1 MTTAADATR
10 PSLTRQA
17 GALASGSFATQV
29 LAVVM
34 LIALAR
40 LVSKAELGGYQQ
52 LALLYGILQPLLV
65 GGIPAALLYFVPRSA
80 DPAEARAWLGHAYLL
95 LGSSGLA
102 VSVAFA
108 LARVPLAD
116 ALGNP
121 ALADPLLVYAPLPF
135 FAFMASVATTGLVA
149 VRRAGVAAALSAF
162 SGALTLVAV
171 LVAVAI
177 EPDTA
182 HMAAGLVVAA
192 ACSAV
197 VSTYAVQ
204 RIVGIAFRRA
214 DVARGM
220 RALLVYG
227 VPLALTGLVGR
238 LAWQFDRLVVSHEF
252 SAAVF
257 AVYAIGAVELPITSI
272 IQQSINAVLVPAL
285 SERYAAGDVDGMAA
299 LWRRAIRRS
308 SLILLPT
315 FVFFMLIAGEFIALL
330 FGAGFSDSTSV
341 FRIYLLLVPIRVAT
355 YGIITQAIGR
365 TRINLMGSFL
375 FLGANAILVLALVGP
390 LGLEGPALGTVLATA
405 ALAIYY
411 LVRLRAVLTL
421 SIRALFPWSL
431 LAANLAV
438 SALAGVPV
446 ALLILAGVDGP
457 LQLLLGGVLYGAC
470 YVGLMLAA
478 RRFDAQEIEWGR
490 QLLRTLL
497 GRRRLSAG
505 G

>member
-1 MTTAADATR
+1 M
-10 PSLTRQA
+10 Q
-17 GALASGSFATQV
+17 
-29 LAVVM
+29 
-34 LIALAR
+34 
-40 LVSKAELGGYQQ
+40 
-52 LALLYGILQPLLV
+52 
-65 GGIPAALLYFVPRSA
+65 
-80 DPAEARAWLGHAYLL
+80 ARAWLGHAYLL

-102 VSVAFA
+102 ISVFFA
-108 LARVPLAD
+108 VARQPLAD

-121 ALADPLLVYAPLPF
+121 ALAGPLLVYAPLPF
-135 FAFMASVATTGLVA
+135 FAFVASVATTGLVA

-162 SGALTLVAV
+162 TGALTLVTV
-171 LVAVAI
+171 LVGVAI
-177 EPDTA
+177 APDTS

-204 RIVGIAFRRA
+204 RLVGVTFHRA
-214 DVARGM
+214 DAVRGM

-238 LAWQFDRLVVSHEF
+238 LAWQFDRLVVSRDF

-272 IQQSINAVLVPAL
+272 IQQSVNAVLVPAL
-285 SERYAAGDVDGMAA
+285 SERYAAGDVQGMAA

-315 FVFFMLIAGEFIALL
+315 FVFFMLTAGEFIQLL
-330 FGAGFSDSTSV
+330 FGSGFADSTSV

-365 TRINLMGSFL
+365 TRINLAGSLL
-375 FLGANAILVLALVGP
+375 FLGVNAVLVLALVGP
-390 LGLEGPALGTVLATA
+390 LGLKGPALGTVLASA
-405 ALAIYY
+405 ALAVYY
-411 LVRLRAVLTL
+411 LVRLRAVLSL

-431 LAANLAV
+431 LLANLAV

-446 ALLILAGVDGP
+446 VLLSVAGADGP
-457 LQLLLGGVLYGAC
+457 LLLLAGGALYVVA
-470 YVGLMLAA
+470 YVGLMLAT
-478 RRFDAQEIEWGR
+478 RRFDAQEIEWGK
-490 QLLRTLL
+490 QVLRSIV
-497 GRRRLSAG
+497 RRPRPS
-505 G
+505 

>member
-1 MTTAADATR
+1 MTTAAHATR

-29 LAVVM
+29 MAVVM

-40 LVSKAELGGYQQ
+40 LVSKPELGGYQQ
-52 LALLYGILQPLLV
+52 LALIYGILQPLLI
-65 GGIPAALLYFVPRSA
+65 GGIPAALLYFVPRSD

-102 VSVAFA
+102 ISVVFA
-108 LARVPLAD
+108 VARQPLAD

-121 ALADPLLVYAPLPF
+121 ALAGPLLVYAPLPF
-135 FAFMASVATTGLVA
+135 FAFVASVATTGLVA

-162 SGALTLVAV
+162 TGALTLVTV
-171 LVAVAI
+171 LVGVAI
-177 EPDTA
+177 EPDTS

-204 RIVGIAFRRA
+204 RIVGITFRRA
-214 DVARGM
+214 DAARGM
-220 RALLVYG
+220 RALLAYG

-238 LAWQFDRLVVSHEF
+238 LAWQFDRLVVSRDF

-272 IQQSINAVLVPAL
+272 IQQSVNAVMVPAL
-285 SERYAAGDVDGMAA
+285 SERYAAGDVQGMAA

-315 FVFFMLIAGEFIALL
+315 FVFFMLTAEEFIRLL
-330 FGAGFSDSTSV
+330 FGSGFAGSTGV

-375 FLGANAILVLALVGP
+375 FLGANAVLVLALVGP
-390 LGLEGPALGTVLATA
+390 LGLKGPALGTVLATA

-411 LVRLRAVLTL
+411 LVRLRTVLSL

-431 LAANLAV
+431 LAANFAV
-438 SALAGVPV
+438 SALAGLPV
-446 ALLILAGVDGP
+446 LLLSLAGVDGP
-457 LQLLLGGVLYGAC
+457 LLLLAGGALYAIA
-470 YVGLMLAA
+470 YVGLMLAT
-478 RRFDAQEIEWGR
+478 RRFDAKEIAWGKR
-490 QLLRTLL
+490 LLRSVV
-497 GRRRLSAG
+497 RRPRPS
-505 G
+505 

>member
-1 MTTAADATR
+1 MTTAANATR

-34 LIALAR
+34 LMALAR
-40 LVSKAELGGYQQ
+40 LVTKPELGGYQQ
-52 LALLYGILQPLLV
+52 LALIYGILQPLLI
-65 GGIPAALLYFVPRSA
+65 GGIPAALLYFVPRSD
-80 DPAEARAWLGHAYLL
+80 DPEQQRVWLGHAYLL

-102 VSVAFA
+102 ISVLFA
-108 LARVPLAD
+108 LARHPLAD

-121 ALADPLLVYAPLPF
+121 ALAGPLLVYAPLPF
-135 FAFMASVATTGLVA
+135 FAFVASVATTGLVA
-149 VRRAGVAAALSAF
+149 VRHAGVAAALSALT
-162 SGALTLVAV
+162 GALTLVTV
-171 LVAVAI
+171 LVGVAI
-177 EPDTA
+177 VPDA
-182 HMAAGLVVAA
+182 SHMAAGLVVAA

-214 DVARGM
+214 DAARGM
-220 RALLVYG
+220 RALLAYG
-227 VPLALTGLVGR
+227 LPLALTGLVGR
-238 LAWQFDRLVVSHEF
+238 LAWQFDRLVVSRDF
-252 SAAVF
+252 TAAVF

-272 IQQSINAVLVPAL
+272 IQQSVNAVLVPAL
-285 SERYAAGDVDGMAA
+285 SERFAVGDIHGMAA

-315 FVFFMLIAGEFIALL
+315 FVFFMLTAEEFITLL
-330 FGAGFSDSTSV
+330 FGSGFAGSTSV

-390 LGLEGPALGTVLATA
+390 LGLNGPALATVLATA

-411 LVRLRAVLTL
+411 LVRLRSVLEL

-431 LAANLAV
+431 LAGNLAV
-438 SALAGVPV
+438 SALAGVPLV
-446 ALLILAGVDGP
+446 LVIAAGVDGP
-457 LQLLLGGVLYGAC
+457 LQLLLGGVLYAAC
-470 YVGLMLAA
+470 YVGLMLVT
-478 RRFDAQEIEWGR
+478 RRLDGQEIEWGR
-490 QLLRTLL
+490 QLLRVLA
-497 GRRRLSAG
+497 RRPRLSSRV
-505 G
+505 

>member
-1 MTTAADATR
+1 MTTAAHATR

-17 GALASGSFATQV
+17 GALASGSFVTQV

-40 LVSKAELGGYQQ
+40 LVTKPELGGYQQ
-52 LALLYGILQPLLV
+52 LALLYGILQPLLI
-65 GGIPAALLYFVPRSA
+65 GGIPAALLYFVPRSG
-80 DPAEARAWLGHAYLL
+80 DRAEEQVWLGHAYLL

-102 VSVAFA
+102 ISLLFA
-108 LARVPLAD
+108 LARHPLAD

-121 ALADPLLVYAPLPF
+121 ALAGPLLVYAPLPF
-135 FAFMASVATTGLVA
+135 FAFIASVASTGLVA
-149 VRRAGVAAALSAF
+149 VRRAGVAAAL
-162 SGALTLVAV
+162 GALTGGLTLVAV
-171 LVAVAI
+171 LAGVAI
-177 EPDTA
+177 VPDTS

-192 ACSAV
+192 AGSAV
-197 VSTYAVQ
+197 ASTFAVQ
-204 RIVGIAFRRA
+204 RIVGIRFDRA
-214 DVARGM
+214 DALRGM
-220 RALLVYG
+220 RVLLAYG
-227 VPLALTGLVGR
+227 LPLALTGLVGR
-238 LAWQFDRLVVSHEF
+238 LAWQFDRLVVSRDF

-272 IQQSINAVLVPAL
+272 IQQSVNAVLVPAL
-285 SERYAAGDVDGMAA
+285 SERYAAGDVQGMAA

-315 FVFFMLIAGEFIALL
+315 FVFFMLTAEEFIRLL
-330 FGAGFSDSTSV
+330 FGSAFADSTSV

-365 TRINLMGSFL
+365 TRINLTGSFL
-375 FLGANAILVLALVGP
+375 FLGANAILVLALVRP
-390 LGLEGPALGTVLATA
+390 LGLEGPALATVLATA
-405 ALAIYY
+405 ALAVYY

-438 SALAGVPV
+438 SALAGAPV
-446 ALLILAGVDGP
+446 VLLIVAGADGP
-457 LQLLLGGVLYGAC
+457 LQLLVGGALYAVC
-470 YVGLMLAA
+470 YVALMRATGRL
-478 RRFDAQEIEWGR
+478 DAQEIEWGKR
-490 QLLRTLL
+490 LLRALL
-497 GRRRLSAG
+497 RRPRLRSG